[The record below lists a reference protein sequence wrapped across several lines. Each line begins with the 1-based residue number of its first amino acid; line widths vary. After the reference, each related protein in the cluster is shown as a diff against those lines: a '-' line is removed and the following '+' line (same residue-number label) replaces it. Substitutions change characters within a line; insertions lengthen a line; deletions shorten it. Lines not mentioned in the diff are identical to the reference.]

1 MSSFA
6 PLKLPFRALS
16 SLLDKVALNP
26 QPLPPKWLK
35 DAVALNPQP
44 LPPKDPSGPVSLNP
58 QPLPPKEAQIP
69 VALKPNPLPPR
80 AVLDDLIFAPS
91 FETAVSKLAF
101 DPQPDPPV
109 AAKAIDTNRFASL
122 FDRVFGR

>member
-1 MSSFA
+1 MSALS

-26 QPLPPKWLK
+26 QPLPPKSLK

-44 LPPKDPSGPVSLNP
+44 LPPNDPLATVALNP
-58 QPLPPKEAQIP
+58 QPLPPKENLVP

-80 AVLDDLIFAPS
+80 AVLDDLIFAPA
-91 FETAVSKLAF
+91 FESAASKVAF
-101 DPQPDPPV
+101 DPQPEPP
-109 AAKAIDTNRFASL
+109 AAIKSAAPNFLSALFARFL
-122 FDRVFGR
+122 GH